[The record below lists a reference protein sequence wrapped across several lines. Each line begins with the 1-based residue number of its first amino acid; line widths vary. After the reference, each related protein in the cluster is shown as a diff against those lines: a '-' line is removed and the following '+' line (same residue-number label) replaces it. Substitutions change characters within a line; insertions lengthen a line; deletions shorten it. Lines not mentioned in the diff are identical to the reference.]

1 MTTKVIDSRR
11 FAETLVVLKFSDNLK
26 SQEMGR
32 TWFAVIGGDIRYPSK
47 SDAVIDERSARSWL
61 NHICRQA
68 GLLRK

>member
-1 MTTKVIDSRR
+1 MTTKVIDTRR
-11 FAETLVVLKFSDNLK
+11 FSGTLVVLKFSDNLK

-32 TWFAVIGGDIRYPSK
+32 AWFAVIDGKINYPSK

-61 NHICRQA
+61 NHLCREA